1 MMIQTPHKPHLSFTG
16 MLRRSLVHRRARSF
30 SALVALTVSAAV
42 VTALLTLYADLN
54 AKLHKEFRNF
64 GANVVV
70 TASASSP
77 LPPDALATVQQAAGR
92 DALIAPFAYAVATT
106 DRGTSVVIAGTD
118 FADVQRLDSWWQ
130 LSQWPT
136 APDAALLGDRAANF
150 IADEHAVKLTYAGKT
165 ITLAGAGRLKT
176 GGDEDSRIYIPMAAF
191 TRWTGITPTV
201 IEIQVPGGAVAVE
214 AALTRL
220 RARFPAL
227 QIQPV
232 RQLVEGESRIVDRTH
247 SLMYGAVLLIAL
259 TVAVSV
265 LATLSASVLERRR
278 DFALMKALGG
288 SQSQLMAM
296 FLLEAL
302 VLALAGVVLGYI
314 VGSGAA
320 WAISQ
325 ANFHTATLPRLSVLP
340 LVLLLNVA
348 IAAMAAFFPVRVL
361 RGLQPAAL
369 LKGE

>member
-1 MMIQTPHKPHLSFTG
+1 MAQLSFTG
-16 MLRRSLVHRRARSF
+16 MLRRSLVHRRARSL
-30 SALVALTVSAAV
+30 SALVALTVSAGVA
-42 VTALLTLYADLN
+42 TALLTLYADLN
-54 AKLHKEFRNF
+54 VKLHKEFRSF
-64 GANVVV
+64 GANVVI
-70 TASASSP
+70 TAPASKP
-77 LPPDALATVQQAAGR
+77 LPADALARVQQAAGK
-92 DALIAPFAYAVATT
+92 DALAAKFGYAVAAT
-106 DRGTSVVIAGTD
+106 DRGTSVVVAGTNFD
-118 FADVQRLDSWWQ
+118 AVRRLDSWWQ
-130 LSQWPT
+130 VDAWP
-136 APDAALLGDRAANF
+136 AAADANAALLGQRAADF
-150 IADEHAVKLTYAGKT
+150 VSDRSAVKLTFAGRT
-165 ITLAGAGRLKT
+165 ITLKGPGTLRT
-176 GGDEDSRIYIPMAAF
+176 GGDEDSRIYIPLAAF
-191 TRWTGITPTV
+191 TRWTGICPTV
-201 IEIQVPGGAVAVE
+201 VELQIPGGAVAVQ

-220 RARFPAL
+220 RAQFPTL

-247 SLMYGAVLLIAL
+247 ALMYGAVLLIAL

-302 VLALAGVVLGYI
+302 VLALAGVVFGYI
-314 VGSGAA
+314 AGSAAA

-325 ANFHTATLPRLSVLP
+325 INFHTATLPRLSVLP
-340 LVLLLNVA
+340 LVLLLNIF
-348 IAAMAAFFPVRVL
+348 IAAFAAFFPVRVL